1 MCTRPDEAACSACP
15 AAPEGTT
22 LEEAVVQLLQ
32 ERHLT
37 LTMAESCTGG
47 LVASRIVNVSGA
59 SAVFK
64 GGFVTYTEEA
74 KMKCL
79 GVSAE
84 TLKTDGVVS
93 AKCARE
99 MAEGAAEALGAD
111 TSVSVTGLAG
121 PDGGTDTTPVGTVF
135 MGCTVCGTTTIREYH
150 FAGDRARIRA
160 CAAAQALALLRECI
174 LGMNR

>member
-1 MCTRPDEAACSACP
+1 MNTKPEEGDRIGCDGACGAA
-15 AAPEGTT
+15 
-22 LEEAVVQLLQ
+22 LEETVVELLK
-32 ERHLT
+32 ERQLT

-47 LVASRIVNVSGA
+47 LVASRIVNVPGA

-93 AKCARE
+93 GQCAKE
-99 MAEGAAEALGAD
+99 MAEGAAKALEAD
-111 TSVSVTGLAG
+111 VSVSVTGLAG
-121 PDGGTDTTPVGTVF
+121 PDGGTEETPVGTVF
-135 MGCTVCGTTTIREYH
+135 M
-150 FAGDRARIRA
+150 A
-160 CAAAQALALLRECI
+160 
-174 LGMNR
+174 

>member
-1 MCTRPDEAACSACP
+1 MTDDQERGTRSESP
-15 AAPEGTT
+15 AARHEGAPE
-22 LEEAVVQLLQ
+22 EIVVKLLKD
-32 ERHLT
+32 RGFW

-79 GVSAE
+79 GVTAE
-84 TLKTDGVVS
+84 TLRTDGVVS

-99 MAEGAAEALGAD
+99 MAEGAAKALEAD
-111 TSVSVTGLAG
+111 VSVSVTGLAG
-121 PDGGTDTTPVGTVF
+121 PDGGTEKTPVGTVF
-135 MGCTVCGTTTIREYH
+135 MACYVRGRTTAKEYH
-150 FAGDRARIRA
+150 FAGGRAEIRQ
-160 CAAAQALALLRECI
+160 AAAREALELVHAEI
-174 LGMNR
+174 MKI